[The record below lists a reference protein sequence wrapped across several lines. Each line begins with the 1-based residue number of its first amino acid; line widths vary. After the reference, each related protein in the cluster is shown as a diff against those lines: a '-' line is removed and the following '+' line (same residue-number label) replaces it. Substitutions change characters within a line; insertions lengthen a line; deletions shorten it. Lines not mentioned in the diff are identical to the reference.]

1 MGSSGSG
8 KTTLLNCISTIDKVT
23 AGHIFVGGTDITKLK
38 GNDLNKFRR
47 EDLGFIFQ
55 DFNLLDTLTA
65 YENIALALSIQNV
78 SPKEID
84 KRIKKVVKEL
94 DIESV
99 LKKYPY
105 QMSGGQKQRVA
116 AARAIITNP
125 CLVLADEPTGALD
138 SKSSK
143 MLLEK
148 LTYLNNALGA
158 TILMVTHDAYAA
170 SYATRIIFIKDGKI
184 YNEIRKGNDTRKEFF
199 DKIIDVVTLLGGDI
213 MMLFKLSI
221 KNITK
226 SIKDYAIYFFTLVL
240 GVAIFYVFN
249 AIDSQTV
256 MLNVSSST
264 SEIIRLMTTI
274 LGGVSVFVSF
284 ILGFLI
290 IYASRFLIKRRNKEF
305 GIYLTLGMSKR
316 KISLILFFET
326 LIIGV
331 ISLGVGLALGIVLS
345 QLMSILVANMFEAD
359 LTKFQFTFSSSAALK
374 TLLYFSIMYLIV
386 MIFNTIIVNKCK
398 LIDLLHGNKKSEKVK
413 LKNPIICTIVFII
426 AVIALSYAYYLVT
439 DGFGTS
445 PLMNTISGIL
455 IPIALGCISTFLIF
469 WSLSGLIL
477 KIVMHLKKYYYK
489 GLNSF
494 TVRQISSKINTTVFS
509 MTIICLMLFFTICIF
524 SSALSIKNSLSG
536 NLKDLAPVDIQFSKL
551 QEPLSKEEQENF
563 SKDIIEDYNTTV
575 KDTLQ
580 RLDVYKYLKDVVDI
594 NIYRV
599 EEITLKDSFGD
610 QIEQIGKDYPLLAYQ
625 DKETLIKLSDYNR
638 LAKLYNKKELT
649 LKDNEYVIIANYKMM
664 ADIRNISLKNNTK
677 LTING
682 KDYYPKYQECQDG
695 IIELSGS
702 ATNTGVIILPDNA
715 LEGIHPYKNI
725 LAANYQ
731 ADTKEE
737 KENVEDIV
745 STIINNHFN
754 KDTLLSYNTKI
765 DIYASSIGLGA
776 MVTFVG
782 LYLGIIFLI
791 SSAAILAL
799 KELSESTDNKERF
812 NMLRKIGTDDKMIN
826 KALFNQIAV
835 FFLFPLLLAIIHSIF
850 GIEFANYIL
859 KTMGTESLLSS
870 IILTAVFLV
879 VIYGGYFL
887 VTYYCSKTIIKER

>member
-1 MGSSGSG
+1 
-8 KTTLLNCISTIDKVT
+8 
-23 AGHIFVGGTDITKLK
+23 
-38 GNDLNKFRR
+38 
-47 EDLGFIFQ
+47 
-55 DFNLLDTLTA
+55 
-65 YENIALALSIQNV
+65 
-78 SPKEID
+78 
-84 KRIKKVVKEL
+84 
-94 DIESV
+94 
-99 LKKYPY
+99 
-105 QMSGGQKQRVA
+105 
-116 AARAIITNP
+116 
-125 CLVLADEPTGALD
+125 
-138 SKSSK
+138 
-143 MLLEK
+143 
-148 LTYLNNALGA
+148 
-158 TILMVTHDAYAA
+158 
-170 SYATRIIFIKDGKI
+170 
-184 YNEIRKGNDTRKEFF
+184 
-199 DKIIDVVTLLGGDI
+199 

-374 TLLYFSIMYLIV
+374 ALLYFSIMYLIV

-494 TVRQISSKINTTVFS
+494 TIRQISSKINTTVFS

-551 QEPLSKEEQENF
+551 QQLSDEEEESF

-594 NIYRV
+594 NIYRL

-610 QIEQIGKDYPLLAYQ
+610 QIEQIGKDYPTLAYNVRE
-625 DKETLIKLSDYNR
+625 DLVKLSDYNR
-638 LAKLYNKKELT
+638 LAKLYSKKELT
-649 LKDNEYVIIANYKMM
+649 LKDNEYVIISNYKMM

-695 IIELSGS
+695 FIELSGS

-715 LEGIHPYKNI
+715 LEGIHPYKNV

-887 VTYYCSKTIIKER
+887 VTYYCSKNIIKERN

>member
-1 MGSSGSG
+1 
-8 KTTLLNCISTIDKVT
+8 
-23 AGHIFVGGTDITKLK
+23 
-38 GNDLNKFRR
+38 
-47 EDLGFIFQ
+47 
-55 DFNLLDTLTA
+55 
-65 YENIALALSIQNV
+65 
-78 SPKEID
+78 
-84 KRIKKVVKEL
+84 
-94 DIESV
+94 
-99 LKKYPY
+99 
-105 QMSGGQKQRVA
+105 
-116 AARAIITNP
+116 
-125 CLVLADEPTGALD
+125 
-138 SKSSK
+138 
-143 MLLEK
+143 
-148 LTYLNNALGA
+148 
-158 TILMVTHDAYAA
+158 
-170 SYATRIIFIKDGKI
+170 
-184 YNEIRKGNDTRKEFF
+184 
-199 DKIIDVVTLLGGDI
+199 
-213 MMLFKLSI
+213 MLFKLSI

-455 IPIALGCISTFLIF
+455 IPIALGCVSTFLIF

-494 TVRQISSKINTTVFS
+494 TIRQISSKINTTVFS

-551 QEPLSKEEQENF
+551 QQLSDEEEESF

-580 RLDVYKYLKDVVDI
+580 RLDVYKYLKEVVDI
-594 NIYRV
+594 NTYRV
-599 EEITLKDSFGD
+599 EEITLKDFFGD
-610 QIEQIGKDYPLLAYQ
+610 QIEQIEKDYPLLAYNVRE
-625 DKETLIKLSDYNR
+625 DLVKLSDYNR

-649 LKDNEYVIIANYKMM
+649 LKDNEYVIISNYKMM
-664 ADIRNISLKNNTK
+664 ADIRNIALKNNTK

-682 KDYYPKYQECQDG
+682 KDYYPKYQKCQDG

-715 LEGIHPYKNI
+715 LEGIHPYKNV

-745 STIINNHFN
+745 STIINNHFK

-812 NMLRKIGTDDKMIN
+812 NMLRKIGTDEKMIN

>member
-1 MGSSGSG
+1 
-8 KTTLLNCISTIDKVT
+8 
-23 AGHIFVGGTDITKLK
+23 
-38 GNDLNKFRR
+38 
-47 EDLGFIFQ
+47 
-55 DFNLLDTLTA
+55 
-65 YENIALALSIQNV
+65 
-78 SPKEID
+78 
-84 KRIKKVVKEL
+84 
-94 DIESV
+94 
-99 LKKYPY
+99 
-105 QMSGGQKQRVA
+105 
-116 AARAIITNP
+116 
-125 CLVLADEPTGALD
+125 
-138 SKSSK
+138 
-143 MLLEK
+143 
-148 LTYLNNALGA
+148 
-158 TILMVTHDAYAA
+158 
-170 SYATRIIFIKDGKI
+170 
-184 YNEIRKGNDTRKEFF
+184 
-199 DKIIDVVTLLGGDI
+199 
-213 MMLFKLSI
+213 MLFKLSL

-256 MLNVSSST
+256 MLNVSSSKY
-264 SEIIRLMTTI
+264 EAIELMTTI

-374 TLLYFSIMYLIV
+374 ALLYFSIMYLIV

-413 LKNPIICTIVFII
+413 LKNPIICTVVFII

-445 PLMNTISGIL
+445 PLMNTIRGIL
-455 IPIALGCISTFLIF
+455 LPIALGCVSTFLIF

-551 QEPLSKEEQENF
+551 QQLSDEEEESF
-563 SKDIIEDYNTTV
+563 SKNIIEDYNTTA

-594 NIYRV
+594 NTYRV

-610 QIEQIGKDYPLLAYQ
+610 QIEQIGKDYPTLAYNVRE
-625 DKETLIKLSDYNR
+625 DLVKLSDYNR

-664 ADIRNISLKNNTK
+664 ADIRNIALKNNTK
-677 LTING
+677 LTINS

-695 IIELSGS
+695 FIELSGS

-765 DIYASSIGLGA
+765 DIYAASIGLGA

-812 NMLRKIGTDDKMIN
+812 NMLRKIGTDEKMIN

>member
-1 MGSSGSG
+1 
-8 KTTLLNCISTIDKVT
+8 
-23 AGHIFVGGTDITKLK
+23 
-38 GNDLNKFRR
+38 
-47 EDLGFIFQ
+47 
-55 DFNLLDTLTA
+55 
-65 YENIALALSIQNV
+65 
-78 SPKEID
+78 
-84 KRIKKVVKEL
+84 
-94 DIESV
+94 
-99 LKKYPY
+99 
-105 QMSGGQKQRVA
+105 
-116 AARAIITNP
+116 
-125 CLVLADEPTGALD
+125 
-138 SKSSK
+138 
-143 MLLEK
+143 
-148 LTYLNNALGA
+148 
-158 TILMVTHDAYAA
+158 
-170 SYATRIIFIKDGKI
+170 
-184 YNEIRKGNDTRKEFF
+184 
-199 DKIIDVVTLLGGDI
+199 

-455 IPIALGCISTFLIF
+455 IPIALGCVSTFLIF

-551 QEPLSKEEQENF
+551 QESLSKEEQESF

-580 RLDVYKYLKDVVDI
+580 RLDVYKYLKEVVDI
-594 NIYRV
+594 NIYRL

-610 QIEQIGKDYPLLAYQ
+610 QIGKDYPALSYNVREDLV
-625 DKETLIKLSDYNR
+625 KLSDYNR

-765 DIYASSIGLGA
+765 DIYESSIGLGA

-812 NMLRKIGTDDKMIN
+812 NMLRKIGTDEKMIN

-870 IILTAVFLV
+870 IMLTAVFLV

>member
-1 MGSSGSG
+1 
-8 KTTLLNCISTIDKVT
+8 
-23 AGHIFVGGTDITKLK
+23 
-38 GNDLNKFRR
+38 
-47 EDLGFIFQ
+47 
-55 DFNLLDTLTA
+55 
-65 YENIALALSIQNV
+65 
-78 SPKEID
+78 
-84 KRIKKVVKEL
+84 
-94 DIESV
+94 
-99 LKKYPY
+99 
-105 QMSGGQKQRVA
+105 
-116 AARAIITNP
+116 
-125 CLVLADEPTGALD
+125 
-138 SKSSK
+138 
-143 MLLEK
+143 
-148 LTYLNNALGA
+148 
-158 TILMVTHDAYAA
+158 
-170 SYATRIIFIKDGKI
+170 
-184 YNEIRKGNDTRKEFF
+184 
-199 DKIIDVVTLLGGDI
+199 

-445 PLMNTISGIL
+445 PLLNTISGIL

-494 TVRQISSKINTTVFS
+494 TIRQISSKINTTVFS

-551 QEPLSKEEQENF
+551 QQLSDEEEESF

-580 RLDVYKYLKDVVDI
+580 RLDIYKYLKDVVDI
-594 NIYRV
+594 NTYRV

>member
-1 MGSSGSG
+1 
-8 KTTLLNCISTIDKVT
+8 
-23 AGHIFVGGTDITKLK
+23 
-38 GNDLNKFRR
+38 
-47 EDLGFIFQ
+47 
-55 DFNLLDTLTA
+55 
-65 YENIALALSIQNV
+65 
-78 SPKEID
+78 
-84 KRIKKVVKEL
+84 
-94 DIESV
+94 
-99 LKKYPY
+99 
-105 QMSGGQKQRVA
+105 
-116 AARAIITNP
+116 
-125 CLVLADEPTGALD
+125 
-138 SKSSK
+138 
-143 MLLEK
+143 
-148 LTYLNNALGA
+148 
-158 TILMVTHDAYAA
+158 
-170 SYATRIIFIKDGKI
+170 
-184 YNEIRKGNDTRKEFF
+184 
-199 DKIIDVVTLLGGDI
+199 

-256 MLNVSSST
+256 MLKVSSST

-345 QLMSILVANMFEAD
+345 QVMSILVANMFEAD

-439 DGFGTS
+439 DGFSTS
-445 PLMNTISGIL
+445 PLMNTIEGIL
-455 IPIALGCISTFLIF
+455 IPIALGCVSTFLIF

-494 TVRQISSKINTTVFS
+494 TIRQISSKINTTVFS
-509 MTIICLMLFFTICIF
+509 MTIICLMLFLTICIF

-536 NLKDLAPVDIQFSKL
+536 NLKNLAPVDIQFSKL
-551 QEPLSKEEQENF
+551 QQLSDEEEESF

-594 NIYRV
+594 NIYRL

-610 QIEQIGKDYPLLAYQ
+610 QIEQIGKDYPTLAYNVRE
-625 DKETLIKLSDYNR
+625 DLVKLSDYNR
-638 LAKLYNKKELT
+638 LAKLYSKKELT
-649 LKDNEYVIIANYKMM
+649 LKDNEYVIISNYKMM
-664 ADIRNISLKNNTK
+664 ADIRNISLKNNT
-677 LTING
+677 N
-682 KDYYPKYQECQDG
+682 
-695 IIELSGS
+695 
-702 ATNTGVIILPDNA
+702 
-715 LEGIHPYKNI
+715 YKW
-725 LAANYQ
+725 
-731 ADTKEE
+731 
-737 KENVEDIV
+737 
-745 STIINNHFN
+745 
-754 KDTLLSYNTKI
+754 
-765 DIYASSIGLGA
+765 
-776 MVTFVG
+776 
-782 LYLGIIFLI
+782 
-791 SSAAILAL
+791 
-799 KELSESTDNKERF
+799 
-812 NMLRKIGTDDKMIN
+812 
-826 KALFNQIAV
+826 
-835 FFLFPLLLAIIHSIF
+835 
-850 GIEFANYIL
+850 
-859 KTMGTESLLSS
+859 
-870 IILTAVFLV
+870 
-879 VIYGGYFL
+879 
-887 VTYYCSKTIIKER
+887 

>member
-1 MGSSGSG
+1 
-8 KTTLLNCISTIDKVT
+8 
-23 AGHIFVGGTDITKLK
+23 
-38 GNDLNKFRR
+38 
-47 EDLGFIFQ
+47 
-55 DFNLLDTLTA
+55 
-65 YENIALALSIQNV
+65 
-78 SPKEID
+78 
-84 KRIKKVVKEL
+84 
-94 DIESV
+94 
-99 LKKYPY
+99 
-105 QMSGGQKQRVA
+105 
-116 AARAIITNP
+116 
-125 CLVLADEPTGALD
+125 
-138 SKSSK
+138 
-143 MLLEK
+143 
-148 LTYLNNALGA
+148 
-158 TILMVTHDAYAA
+158 
-170 SYATRIIFIKDGKI
+170 
-184 YNEIRKGNDTRKEFF
+184 
-199 DKIIDVVTLLGGDI
+199 
-213 MMLFKLSI
+213 MLFKLSI

-345 QLMSILVANMFEAD
+345 QLMSILVANMFDAD

-455 IPIALGCISTFLIF
+455 VPIALGCVSTFLIF

-494 TVRQISSKINTTVFS
+494 TIRQISSKINTTVFS

-551 QEPLSKEEQENF
+551 QQLSDEEEESF
-563 SKDIIEDYNTTV
+563 SKDIIEDYNTTA

-580 RLDVYKYLKDVVDI
+580 RLDVYKYLKEVVDI
-594 NIYRV
+594 NIYRL

-664 ADIRNISLKNNTK
+664 ADIRNIALKNNTK
-677 LTING
+677 LTINS
-682 KDYYPKYQECQDG
+682 KNYYPKYQECQDG
-695 IIELSGS
+695 FIELSGS

-715 LEGIHPYKNI
+715 LEGIHPYKNV

-745 STIINNHFN
+745 NTIINNHFN

-812 NMLRKIGTDDKMIN
+812 NMLRKIGTDEKMIN
-826 KALFNQIAV
+826 KALFNQIGV
-835 FFLFPLLLAIIHSIF
+835 FFLFPLLLAVIHSIF
-850 GIEFANYIL
+850 GISFANYIL
-859 KTMGTESLLSS
+859 KTIGTESLLSS

-879 VIYGGYFL
+879 IIYGGYFL
-887 VTYYCSKTIIKER
+887 VTYYSSKNIIKER